1 MTEEKN
7 IERRLIKRYRN
18 IYNKNIGKLRLVILV
33 YFHYLPLNNLNT
45 IIFWFTVQAFVNQRP
60 VHMNRARPAR
70 RENSPK

>member
-1 MTEEKN
+1 MYMYVYNWCIFLLYIMKEKN

-45 IIFWFTVQAFVNQRP
+45 IIFWFTVQAFVN
-60 VHMNRARPAR
+60 
-70 RENSPK
+70 